1 MPMPRCEGVRRPRS
15 LPRSWLA
22 RRSQRR
28 TSPPRPAE
36 PMEPH
41 PLDARTGRFP
51 WQAALLFVAVA
62 AISRAP
68 ALIVLAVG
76 AVITWLVV
84 EITGRLAL
92 AAVDVRV
99 TLTPDRIVAGEM
111 PVATVEIVNR
121 KPLPLPWLEARLFLG
136 EGVEPPD
143 PAPGTPRG
151 WIDCGFP
158 MRGRERVVVRLPVR
172 VPARGAYAIGPLR
185 LRGGDW
191 LGFTQTE
198 RTVALAPEVIAYPAP
213 LALPDRA
220 LASLRP
226 LPETATRRGL
236 VPDPLRFRG
245 VRPHRPGDAR
255 KEIHWKASARLPELQ
270 TKLYEPATSL
280 DSIFLVNVASY
291 EQYWIQA
298 DPEPPALAV
307 SAAADMVRIAANA
320 GRQIGLV
327 TNGLD
332 NLTHERPR
340 SALGRGPHSLTR
352 SLEIL
357 ARLGPYAANSPEAV
371 FLGERGRL
379 PWGATLIVVTPKI
392 TTGLASAMVALRRA
406 HHRVLAVSVAPVDA
420 ELAAYLRGRGV
431 VLHVLHPAE
440 LRRAR

>member
-1 MPMPRCEGVRRPRS
+1 MLRCAGAPRPRS
-15 LPRSWLA
+15 SARSSLE
-22 RRSQRR
+22 RRCRRR
-28 TSPPRPAE
+28 TSPLRPAE
-36 PMEPH
+36 SMETH
-41 PLDARTGRFP
+41 PPSARTGRFP

-68 ALIVLAVG
+68 ALIVLAFG

-92 AAVDVRV
+92 AAVDARV
-99 TLTPDRIVAGEM
+99 TLTPDRIVAGEL

-121 KPLPLPWLEARLFLG
+121 KPVPLPWLEARLFLG

-158 MRGRERVVVRLPVR
+158 IRGRERVVVRLPLR

-198 RTVALAPEVIAYPAP
+198 RTVAVAPEVIAYPAP
-213 LALPDRA
+213 LAVRDRA

-226 LPETATRRGL
+226 LAETATRRGL

-245 VRPHRPGDAR
+245 VRPHRRGDAR
-255 KEIHWKASARLPELQ
+255 NEMHWKASARLRELQ

-298 DPEPPALAV
+298 DPEAAELV
-307 SAAADMVRIAANA
+307 ISAAAELIRHAAAA
-320 GRQIGLV
+320 GRQVGLV
-327 TNGLD
+327 TNGID

-340 SALGRGPHSLTR
+340 SALGRGPRPLTR

-357 ARLGPYAANSPEAV
+357 ARLGPYAVNAPETV
-371 FLGERGRL
+371 FLRERGRL
-379 PWGATLIVVTPKI
+379 PWGATLVIVTPRLRQ
-392 TTGLASAMVALRRA
+392 GLANAAVALRRA
-406 HHRVLAVSVAPVDA
+406 HHRVLVVSVDEVPAGLVAHLRVHGVNVDVLPQA
-420 ELAAYLRGRGV
+420 E
-431 VLHVLHPAE
+431 
-440 LRRAR
+440 RRAAG